1 MNEALD
7 LNAMERANLGKVVR
21 PEDWMALLAYAR
33 GLEARVRELESRAN
47 DYCTEGKYCVCGGD
61 LPSIRE
67 GCGNWRKG
75 E

>member
-33 GLEARVRELESRAN
+33 GLEARVRGECRF
-47 DYCTEGKYCVCGGD
+47 
-61 LPSIRE
+61 
-67 GCGNWRKG
+67 GCGIARY
-75 E
+75 